1 MANSESENRYHD
13 PYAFKISCEHIL
25 ISIVII
31 NQKKHKFLGSMS
43 TRSREWVDNKTMV
56 LYLKHMDS
64 ELLQALREGGHIS
77 GEELGR
83 RLNMTRT
90 AIWKRVNRLRGLG
103 YEIASSPRR
112 GYSLVSAPDLL
123 LPEEIEPGLRTKIF
137 GRPIIFYSELSSTQ
151 DTAKELARKGAEE
164 GTVIIAETQTRGKGR
179 KGREWSSV
187 PGQGIQIS
195 VILRPRLRPSQGIQI
210 PLVAGVAMAQAIAE
224 VTPLNPR
231 IKWPNDLILGRKKVG
246 GILTEMNA
254 EIDRIDY
261 VVLGIGLNVNTPKNL
276 FPKEIEEIATSLA
289 EELGGPVSRLRL
301 LQSFL
306 TEFEGLYGEFTT
318 SGFQNIR
325 ERWKAMSNTI
335 GAWVEL
341 SDMDKGKMEGKVL
354 DMDADGALLLEKE
367 DKTIERILAGDVSL
381 REPGFMSQKE
391 LTS

>member
-1 MANSESENRYHD
+1 
-13 PYAFKISCEHIL
+13 
-25 ISIVII
+25 
-31 NQKKHKFLGSMS
+31 
-43 TRSREWVDNKTMV
+43 
-56 LYLKHMDS
+56 
-64 ELLQALREGGHIS
+64 
-77 GEELGR
+77 
-83 RLNMTRT
+83 MTRT
-90 AIWKRVNRLRGLG
+90 AIWKRVNRLREQG
-103 YEIASSPRR
+103 YVIASSPRC

-123 LPEEIEPGLRTKIF
+123 LPEEIEPGLRAKVF
-137 GRPIIFYSELSSTQ
+137 GRPIIFYHELSSTQ
-151 DTAKELARKGAEE
+151 DAARELARQGAEE
-164 GTVIIAETQTRGKGR
+164 GTVVIAETQSHGKGR
-179 KGREWSSV
+179 KGREWSSA
-187 PGQGIQIS
+187 PFQGIQIS
-195 VILRPRLRPSQGIQI
+195 VILRPRLRPSQSIQI
-210 PLVAGVAMAQAIAE
+210 PLVAGVAVAQAIIE
-224 VTPLNPR
+224 VTPLKPR
-231 IKWPNDLILGRKKVG
+231 IKWPNDLIVGGKKVG

-261 VVLGIGLNVNTPKNL
+261 VVLGIGLNVNTPQAL
-276 FPKEIEEIATSLA
+276 FPKEIREIATSLA
-289 EELGGPVSRLRL
+289 EELGVTVSRVRL